1 MMSNQR
7 FCQSQ
12 SPAEIREVLEQ
23 YIERCKALGIDL
35 PEILVADN
43 CCQIR
48 RPVTQAIPSIRIV
61 LDVYHFM
68 MRFAYP

>member
-23 YIERCKALGIDL
+23 YIERCKALEIDL

-48 RPVTQAIPSIRIV
+48 RPVTQAIPSIQIV